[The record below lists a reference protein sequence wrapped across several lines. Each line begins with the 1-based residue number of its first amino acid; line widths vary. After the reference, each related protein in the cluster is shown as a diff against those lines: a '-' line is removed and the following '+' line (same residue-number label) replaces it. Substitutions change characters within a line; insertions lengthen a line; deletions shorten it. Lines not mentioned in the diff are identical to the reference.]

1 MSLGALQGD
10 GTILYGDAQS
20 LLEALEGI
28 LQNGGLM
35 VEATS
40 PPPLRTPADYA
51 LSFGNVKT
59 ASLHAEAVF
68 AAGTNVGFQ
77 VLKLEQ
83 VRPQL
88 EQLRDQLAAM
98 TAPPA
103 PPPQRAR
110 VAHAPSAAQLA
121 NRHRPTVEV
130 FGVEWD
136 PDEENAAPSAPEPPQ
151 QPAAVAVADA
161 EADTQADAEADTQA
175 EADAEAP
182 RFAHV
187 GPLVPLI
194 TVDEV
199 VGSQQQRAG
208 ITEGEALPAVQ
219 ALIAAAELVVP
230 CTVQIGSWTLQIARR
245 HVVAAVTPDGETS
258 LHHLSARRIAKAE
271 IDALVAEA
279 ADQRV
284 TVEYLALERQ
294 IAQRQDLA
302 RGFNT
307 LLMNR
312 TREIVQVTEGRYQIN
327 SGFALQMGV
336 AIPFERLGQ
345 EAVRRSLHTL
355 RTGAAREWFA
365 ERILGQS
372 VVPRG
377 TPLENVAR
385 YTGEKRYHRW
395 LQRLAGRLPL
405 RELLR
410 QAPMAKE
417 IAYELIIGLL
427 ALDRCELVKA
437 SADEAQDPVEL
448 LNDLLKQI
456 TGQPPFTALNLH
468 WTVHADEIE
477 ARIKERRE
485 ELGPRGELARH
496 SKVAAGLSK
505 QALALSEAAHAELS
519 SPQKRGS
526 ARQRAA
532 SETELVT
539 ARGLLS
545 RQAELARLRGRQDKH
560 RRLVEV
566 LAELGRTGPDKVLRR
581 DKPK

>member
-1 MSLGALQGD
+1 MSLGALRGD
-10 GTILYGDAQS
+10 GVILYGDEQS
-20 LLEALEGI
+20 LLEALSGI
-28 LQNGGLM
+28 LANGGLM
-35 VEATS
+35 VEATA

-59 ASLHAEAVF
+59 ASLRAEAVF

-77 VLKLEQ
+77 VLELEQ
-83 VRPQL
+83 VRQQL

-98 TAPPA
+98 AAPPA
-103 PPPQRAR
+103 PPPQRAK

-136 PDEENAAPSAPEPPQ
+136 PDDQEAAPSAPEPPQ
-151 QPAAVAVADA
+151 QPVAVA
-161 EADTQADAEADTQA
+161 EAAPQA
-175 EADAEAP
+175 EAKAS
-182 RFAHV
+182 RFSHV

-245 HVVAAVTPDGETS
+245 HVVAVVTPDGETG
-258 LHHLSARRIAKAE
+258 LHHLTARRIPRTE
-271 IDALVAEA
+271 IEDLIAEA
-279 ADQRV
+279 ASKRV
-284 TVEYLALERQ
+284 TIEYLALERQ
-294 IAQRQDLA
+294 IAERQDLA
-302 RGFNT
+302 KGFNT

-312 TREIVQVTEGRYQIN
+312 TREIMQLTEGRYQIN

-336 AIPFERLGQ
+336 AIPFERLGL

-355 RTGAAREWFA
+355 RPGAAREWFA
-365 ERILGQS
+365 ERIMGKS
-372 VVPRG
+372 VAPRG
-377 TPLENVAR
+377 APLDNVAR

-395 LQRLAGRLPL
+395 IQRLAGRLPL
-405 RELLR
+405 RELFR

-417 IAYELIIGLL
+417 IAYELIIGLM
-427 ALDRCELVKA
+427 ALDRCELVKS

-448 LNDLLKQI
+448 LNELLKQI
-456 TGQPPFTALNLH
+456 TGQEPFSTLSLH

-477 ARIKERRE
+477 ERIKERRG
-485 ELGPRGELARH
+485 ELSPRGELAQV
-496 SKVAAGLSK
+496 SALAAKLSK
-505 QALALSEAAHAELS
+505 QALALSEAAYAELS
-519 SPQKRGS
+519 GPQKRGL
-526 ARQRAA
+526 ARQRTA
-532 SETELVT
+532 SEAELIT

-545 RQAELARLRGRQDKH
+545 KQAELARLRGRQEKH

-566 LAELGRTGPDKVLRR
+566 LAELGRAAPDKVLRL
-581 DKPK
+581 DKLR